1 MFKVQYTL
9 SVIPTEAEESVCR

>member
-1 MFKVQYTL
+1 MPQ